1 MEYWNSRGRDY
12 ESKSTMMSA
21 TFQYSNTPTLP
32 YSNAQTFQHSNTPI
46 LQAPGAPALRFSD
59 TPFRFF
65 GNSKGVA
72 LIMALWVVTILS
84 VVVLE
89 FCFAMRTE
97 VNVARNYKE
106 EFQLSAMAEGGVQRG
121 IIELIYRHDQGVQQK
136 RKTLAYQELPP
147 EKKEWIMD
155 GRPYSLSFDQGTC
168 DVMVMSEGGKINL
181 NMVPEAS
188 LRKIIAQF
196 GLEGETR
203 DVIVDSILDWRD
215 PDDFYRVNG
224 AENDYYQSLKEPYQC
239 KNGNFDSIEELLLV
253 KGVTPELFHG
263 RKAVKTEEGEAQ
275 EGRIGLKEIFSIYAP
290 GAQIDMNSATAVA
303 LRGILGIP
311 KEVAEKIVKEREEKK
326 FDDLRDLTTRVPEVA
341 SFLGEPGT
349 GITFTSETLYYT
361 IESKATYK
369 ESGSV
374 RRVKAIVKVDPR
386 EKGGYKVIQWR
397 DVL

>member
-1 MEYWNSRGRDY
+1 M
-12 ESKSTMMSA
+12 KSI
-21 TFQYSNTPTLP
+21 TFFNTPV
-32 YSNAQTFQHSNTPI
+32 
-46 LQAPGAPALRFSD
+46 LQYSD
-59 TPFRFF
+59 TPFRLSR
-65 GNSKGVA
+65 GSRGVA
-72 LIMALWVVTILS
+72 LIMALWVVTVLS

-97 VNVARNYKE
+97 VNVAKNYKE

-121 IIELIYRHDQGVQQK
+121 IIELIYRHDQGVQLK

-155 GRPYSLSFDQGTC
+155 GRPYSVSFDQGTC

-181 NMVPEAS
+181 NMVSEAS
-188 LRKIIAQF
+188 LRKIIGQF
-196 GLEGETR
+196 GLEGEAR

-263 RKAVKTEEGEAQ
+263 KKGTKTGEGEAQ
-275 EGRIGLKEIFSIYAP
+275 EERIGLKEIFSIYAP
-290 GAQIDMNSATAVA
+290 GAQIDINSATSVA

-311 KEVAEKIVKEREEKK
+311 NDVAQKIVKAREEKR
-326 FDDLRDLTTRVPEVA
+326 FDSQTDLTTRVPEMV
-341 SFLGEPGT
+341 SFIGELGT
-349 GITFTSETLYYT
+349 VVTYTSSTLYYT

-369 ESGSV
+369 EGGSV
-374 RRVKAIVKVDPR
+374 RGVKAIVKVGPG
-386 EKGGYKVIQWR
+386 EKGGYKVIQWV
-397 DVL
+397 DALVGS

>member
-1 MEYWNSRGRDY
+1 
-12 ESKSTMMSA
+12 
-21 TFQYSNTPTLP
+21 
-32 YSNAQTFQHSNTPI
+32 
-46 LQAPGAPALRFSD
+46 
-59 TPFRFF
+59 
-65 GNSKGVA
+65 
-72 LIMALWVVTILS
+72 MALWVVTILS

-121 IIELIYRHDQGVQQK
+121 IIELIYRHDQGVQLK

-181 NMVPEAS
+181 NMVTEAS
-188 LRKIIAQF
+188 LRKIIGQF
-196 GLEGETR
+196 GLEGEAR

-263 RKAVKTEEGEAQ
+263 KKGVKTGEGEVQ
-275 EGRIGLKEIFSIYAP
+275 EERIGLKEIFSIYAP
-290 GAQIDMNSATAVA
+290 GAQIDINSATSVA

-311 KEVAEKIVKEREEKK
+311 KEVAEKIVKAREEKK
-326 FDDLRDLTTRVPEVA
+326 FETQTDLTLRVPEMV
-341 SFLGEPGT
+341 SFIGGLST
-349 GITFTSETLYYT
+349 VVVYTSLTPYYT
-361 IESKATYK
+361 IESKATTK
-369 ESGSV
+369 EGGSV
-374 RRVKAIVKVDPR
+374 RGVKAIVKVGSG
-386 EKGGYKVIQWR
+386 EKGGYKVIQWV
-397 DVL
+397 DALVGS